1 MAIGGPKRVALA
13 IFIPTGI
20 TGHHFQHQVAQG
32 IDQLDVGIGLKALW
46 VILLGTSGGNIELL
60 QLFRDAIMKQQCPS
74 MPLHQSA
81 TSPSISSCST
91 PARVARRNI
100 DWASSSGSALR
111 FRPARSE
118 DRRVGKGGVSTCR
131 TR

>member
-60 QLFRDAIMKQQCPS
+60 QLFRD
-74 MPLHQSA
+74 
-81 TSPSISSCST
+81 
-91 PARVARRNI
+91 
-100 DWASSSGSALR
+100 
-111 FRPARSE
+111 RSE
-118 DRRVGKGGVSTCR
+118 ERRVGKSVSVRVDLGGRRIINKNNIHNSVTHTNNISIGNKQSTLKTNKR
-131 TR
+131 HIVTQPKTSNTEQ

>member
-91 PARVARRNI
+91 PARVARRDRKSTRLNSSPSC
-100 DWASSSGSALR
+100 ASRIPSSAYKKKPLH
-111 FRPARSE
+111 P
-118 DRRVGKGGVSTCR
+118 
-131 TR
+131 